1 MGILLNNEQIY
12 ACYDIENWWHKSS
25 NQLYEIDG
33 PAGSGKT
40 TLIRYFIDRIGLK
53 LEDVL
58 FVSYMGKAVSQMARN
73 GLPARTIH
81 SSIYDCEKVICRD
94 EDGKIIYQ
102 PSGKPKKKLTFV
114 LKDKIPTNPKLIVI
128 DEAFMVPEKTAE
140 DILSFGIPTIAT
152 GDTHQL
158 PPVFGNP
165 YFLNNPNTSLK
176 QVMRQKEGDPIIYLS
191 QELLH
196 HRPLKE
202 GVYKKS
208 CVIPKKN
215 LTDFMLK
222 SADVIITGT
231 NRLRSSINNLFRES
245 FLDLPTL
252 EYPNYGEKIICRR
265 NDWSK
270 FIRENG
276 EIYLTNGLSGT
287 VDYVDRETYNKNS
300 INIDFKPDFTNKN
313 FKNIKASIP
322 YINMKLGTEESANF
336 YAPAGVNLFEYAYA
350 ITTHLSQGSQ
360 YDNVVFL
367 KEKNFFNNEKDYY
380 RLLYTAVTR
389 ARESITYVV

>member
-1 MGILLNNEQIY
+1 
-12 ACYDIENWWHKSS
+12 
-25 NQLYEIDG
+25 
-33 PAGSGKT
+33 
-40 TLIRYFIDRIGLK
+40 
-53 LEDVL
+53 
-58 FVSYMGKAVSQMARN
+58 
-73 GLPARTIH
+73 
-81 SSIYDCEKVICRD
+81 
-94 EDGKIIYQ
+94 
-102 PSGKPKKKLTFV
+102 
-114 LKDKIPTNPKLIVI
+114 
-128 DEAFMVPEKTAE
+128 
-140 DILSFGIPTIAT
+140 
-152 GDTHQL
+152 
-158 PPVFGNP
+158 
-165 YFLNNPNTSLK
+165 
-176 QVMRQKEGDPIIYLS
+176 
-191 QELLH
+191 
-196 HRPLKE
+196 
-202 GVYKKS
+202 
-208 CVIPKKN
+208 
-215 LTDFMLK
+215 MLK

-322 YINMKLGTEESANF
+322 YINMKLGTEESSNF
-336 YAPAGVNLFEYAYA
+336 YAPPGVNLFEYAYA

-380 RLLYTAVTR
+380 RLLYTVVTR